1 MQLLPASESHHHCGT
16 GGLLTHSLEVGLN
29 ALKLRKGKML
39 PVGASSEVIEK
50 EKELWSYAVFTAAM
64 LHDIGK
70 PLTDQIINIVSDGNR
85 LLMPL
90 TELIPVKSQYK
101 ISFRR
106 GRRYRSHENVA
117 LLLASR
123 IIPDPGLNWLTS
135 NSAVLDDWT
144 FCLTG
149 RKSEAGSLGELITHA
164 DQLSTA
170 KNLTGGVNNTQ
181 LPSAKTVPLH
191 VRLKTALIFLLDEG
205 EIPLNRSGA
214 AGWVF
219 DDKLWLVSKRIL
231 DDIKKHMLQEGQT
244 GIPSDN
250 TRLMDELMQ
259 HDIIIPSDTN
269 RAVWKVTVNV
279 DSWMNNFTC
288 LCFPMHKLW
297 PDSTAWPEQPTSIK
311 VVSTKDNGDKENI
324 GKTKIKTSEAL
335 THNTHAKKDHKKENK
350 ELPDEKTTTSEQ
362 DQLQTLELPTPPG
375 IDKII
380 CDKGKNEDVKK
391 EIVEAKSKKNS
402 KKKTSTKNT
411 NVLVIEDETF
421 THKKRKRHGQYFVDW
436 FSSGITDGTM
446 PINIPNAVVHTI
458 GEEKNLLLVSP
469 LIFRKYAKSRPDV
482 NYEQLQRDFQAL
494 KLHKIT
500 DDNKNVWKFKT
511 ISNRKNKK
519 SNVLS
524 GMLIEEPEKKLTI
537 RLPPGNSHIEPYKKK

>member
-1 MQLLPASESHHHCGT
+1 MFFRIFGKKKSNKDGLIALTSDELLIPYKDLLNIIHQQVGIPDSHWQKLYLQFIHNFAKQVQLLPASESHHHCGT

-380 CDKGKNEDVKK
+380 CDKGNNEDVKK

-402 KKKTSTKNT
+402 KKKTSTK
-411 NVLVIEDETF
+411 
-421 THKKRKRHGQYFVDW
+421 
-436 FSSGITDGTM
+436 
-446 PINIPNAVVHTI
+446 
-458 GEEKNLLLVSP
+458 
-469 LIFRKYAKSRPDV
+469 KY
-482 NYEQLQRDFQAL
+482 
-494 KLHKIT
+494 
-500 DDNKNVWKFKT
+500 
-511 ISNRKNKK
+511 
-519 SNVLS
+519 
-524 GMLIEEPEKKLTI
+524 
-537 RLPPGNSHIEPYKKK
+537 